1 MADQSLGDKNFDA
14 YYFAHGCGRPY
25 QRDEVW
31 LNSFRKIADRIV
43 KDIRPNSVLD
53 AGCAYGFLV
62 EALRQQGV
70 EAYGIDISTHA
81 IQNVHPDI
89 HEYCWVGSVADP
101 LPRKYDLIVSIEVL
115 EHLSQGEAERA
126 LDNICQYTDDILF
139 SSTPFDY
146 KEVTHFNVQP
156 PEYWSALFAKNG
168 FFRDVDFDASFIT
181 QWAMRLRRRPEPI
194 HRIVRDYER
203 KFWLL
208 WKENTD
214 LRDLTQEMR
223 DQLAENEHQ
232 INNLQELYND
242 LQELYQ
248 DMRDQISENEQIRRN
263 LAESERRVEEILES
277 RSWRIIKRF
286 QNIRLKIIPKDSG
299 RERFLFST
307 IRAARLLK
315 QGGIRAILQRVNQ
328 KVIRGTKIAVLRI
341 RHRRRLG
348 TQKMEVNSIHP
359 SMKLQPHQASVD
371 IIVCVHNALEDIQG
385 CLESIVRYTTPPYR
399 LILVDDGSDAPTQD
413 YLANFAESQG
423 ETLLRS
429 EEATGYTL
437 AANRGLRHSTADY
450 AILLNSD
457 TIVTPQWLDRMVAC
471 AESDEQIGVVGP
483 LSNTASWQSIPEIFS
498 GSGDW
503 ADNPLPEGIDIIEMG
518 RHVSRYSAR
527 LYPRLPFLNG
537 FCLLI
542 KRSLL
547 GQVGYFDEQAFGGGY
562 GEENDYC
569 LRARQ
574 AGWQLAVADD
584 VYIYHG
590 QSRSYSHELRKERV
604 KVSDKALVSKHGQQV
619 ISDGVSV
626 CRFDRVLQGVRA
638 RAQVMLEREKIVHD
652 GLKQWEA
659 KRVLFVLPITGAG
672 GGAHVI
678 LQEAKAMQKMGVD
691 VRIANLKHN
700 QELFE
705 QAYPDT
711 NIPVIYFEETCI
723 PVSVSREFDAVVSTI
738 YHSLHW
744 LDLKENYPK
753 KPVIAYYIQ
762 DYEPDFFPPESLEYA
777 QAKASYTQY
786 LGLVRIT
793 KTEWNRN
800 ILNERIGVDSI
811 VVGPSVDIDLFQPRR
826 RKESAWPDRP
836 LRIGAMIRPSTP
848 RRQPGLTIEV
858 LRDIYKRHLGE
869 IEIVLFGCEPSDPG
883 FFELSISFP
892 WSHAGVL
899 TRPRLAN
906 LFNEIDIFVDFSK
919 FQAMGLTALEAMACG
934 VGVIVPQNGGAES
947 FAGHESN
954 ALIVDTSSKDACLMG
969 LERLVRDGQ
978 LRNRLQQQAIFDAC
992 KFTPEFAASNVLN
1005 ALFP

>member
-14 YYFAHGCGRPY
+14 YYFVHGCGRPY
-25 QRDEVW
+25 QRDEAW

-43 KDIRPNSVLD
+43 IDIRPNSVLD

-181 QWAMRLRRRPEPI
+181 QWAMRLRRRSEPI

-208 WKENTD
+208 RKENTD
-214 LRDLTQEMR
+214 LRELTQDLR
-223 DQLAENEHQ
+223 DQLAEDEQ
-232 INNLQELYND
+232 IQHNLH
-242 LQELYQ
+242 
-248 DMRDQISENEQIRRN
+248 DQIEDGKRR
-263 LAESERRVEEILES
+263 LVESELRNEEILNS
-277 RSWRIIKRF
+277 RSWQTIRKF
-286 QNIRLKIIPKDSG
+286 QNLRLRIIPKESG
-299 RERFLFST
+299 REKILFST
-307 IRAARLLK
+307 IGAAGVLRREGLRAF
-315 QGGIRAILQRVNQ
+315 LQRVNRR
-328 KVIRGTKIAVLRI
+328 VVRGTKIAVLRV
-341 RHRRRLG
+341 RHRHRLG
-348 TQKMEVNSIHP
+348 AQEMEVDTILP
-359 SMKLQPHQASVD
+359 SVKLPPHQASVD
-371 IIVCVHNALEDIQG
+371 IIVCVHNALEDVQC

-399 LILVDDGSDAPTQD
+399 LILVDDGSDAPTRD

-423 ETLLRS
+423 EKLLRS

-437 AANRGLRHSTADY
+437 AANRGLRYSTADY
-450 AILLNSD
+450 VLLLNSD

-483 LSNTASWQSIPEIFS
+483 LSNTASWQSIPEIFN

-503 ADNPLPEGIDIIEMG
+503 ADNPIPKGMDIIEMG

-542 KRSLL
+542 KRCLL
-547 GQVGYFDEQAFGGGY
+547 GQVGYFDEKAFGGGY

-569 LRARQ
+569 LRARL

-590 QSRSYSHELRKERV
+590 QSRSYSHEFRKERV
-604 KVSDKALVSKHGQQV
+604 KVSDQALVAKHGQQV

-638 RAQVMLEREKIVHD
+638 RAQVMLEREKVIHN

-659 KRVLFVLPITGAG
+659 KRVLFVLPVTEPG
-672 GGAHVI
+672 GGTHVV

-691 VRIANLKHN
+691 VRIANLKRH
-700 QELFE
+700 QKLFE

-777 QAKASYTQY
+777 QAKASYTQSS
-786 LGLVRIT
+786 GLVRIT

-800 ILNERIGVDSI
+800 ILNDRLGVDSI

-826 RKESAWPDRP
+826 RKGSAWSDRP

-858 LRDIYKRHLGE
+858 LRDIYNRHLGE

-892 WSHAGVL
+892 WSHAGIL

-934 VGVIVPQNGGAES
+934 VGVIVPQNGGTES

-954 ALIVDTSSKDACLMG
+954 ALIVDTSSKDVCLTG

-992 KFTPEFAASNVLN
+992 KFTPEFAAFNVLN